1 MRRRYRLHKGGHPQL
16 VLIHY
21 YRVPLIRKS
30 LHHSII
36 TFPFS
41 PPITHSSIYIWLHQS
56 TSTFT
61 PTSTYTHLVQQ
72 RSSHLSW
79 TIPSGTTHY
88 DRSLGN
94 RAGQKAFPHP
104 AGPHQGGMPQ
114 VGMNPQ
120 AMIVQPLSH
129 VVLVLIAGNSYDM
142 GQSIACANQPISQT
156 ATGVGESTYFAK
168 LACTCV
174 KQWSEACTKF
184 TLSQ

>member
-1 MRRRYRLHKGGHPQL
+1 MTNPSQRRNLMVRPRKQIHYPCPTRYTGAHQPSIYFINRFNLSTGTRSCRIQIRFIPNSQDTAAWRMRRRYRLHKGGHPQL

-41 PPITHSSIYIWLHQS
+41 PPITHGPIYIWLHQS

-61 PTSTYTHLVQQ
+61 PTSTYTPLVQQ

-88 DRSLGN
+88 DRSRTLLYMSW
-94 RAGQKAFPHP
+94 ATGQVKKPSHI
-104 AGPHQGGMPQ
+104 PQ
-114 VGMNPQ
+114 VRIKAVCPN
-120 AMIVQPLSH
+120 
-129 VVLVLIAGNSYDM
+129 
-142 GQSIACANQPISQT
+142 
-156 ATGVGESTYFAK
+156 
-168 LACTCV
+168 
-174 KQWSEACTKF
+174 
-184 TLSQ
+184 